1 MSKKVVFIV
10 ILIECVLAVFLIS
23 FLGQAIYNSVN
34 KVYVTE
40 IYFTYKDGTKIE
52 DDVPLKLE
60 LTDENRSYTLDWVV
74 GPENATNQEVYFS
87 GNVDESLVRVD
98 PETGKVTFRKL
109 VDVVITV
116 MSMDGS
122 NVSDT
127 IHLIPVIKD
136 GGDVDI

>member
-1 MSKKVVFIV
+1 M
-10 ILIECVLAVFLIS
+10 
-23 FLGQAIYNSVN
+23 
-34 KVYVTE
+34 
-40 IYFTYKDGTKIE
+40 
-52 DDVPLKLE
+52 KLE